1 MLRTAQPV
9 RFVRR
14 VRRRHRA
21 VRPLQAT
28 FGWFVLGSVARR
40 CDGKDSR
47 LALDHDVP
55 RIGCGCTHDG
65 DALAS
70 VLFDL
75 HADPLRAC
83 AGLAEAATREH
94 QPRAP
99 IGDGC
104 LLVRTSDDAPLP
116 AQRLKVRVSPGRLLQ
131 HLALQV
137 TWQQCQPLQ
146 R

>member
-21 VRPLQAT
+21 VWPLQPT
-28 FGWFVLGSVARR
+28 LGRFVFRAVARR
-40 CDGKDSR
+40 CDGKDAR
-47 LALDHDVP
+47 LALDHHVP
-55 RIGCGCTHDG
+55 RIGCGCADDG

-75 HADPLRAC
+75 HADPLRAR
-83 AGLAEAATREH
+83 AGLAEASAREH
-94 QPRAP
+94 QPRPP
-99 IGDGC
+99 IGDGW